1 MPADATIQLPP
12 NSGGPILDAEAYTND
27 ESTATNR
34 ERIAVCP
41 GAPTAGQTSIANVA
55 VSNSGNTALV
65 ASQTSQ
71 SIRVM
76 RILMTVASPTNIE
89 FLDGASTVILGPY
102 VFQSNGS
109 LVLDD
114 DGEPWFVG
122 SDGNALNINL
132 SAASTVQC
140 TVWYTQS

>member
-1 MPADATIQLPP
+1 MPADATIVLPP
-12 NSGGPILDAEAYTND
+12 NSGGPTLDAEAYTND
-27 ESTATNR
+27 ESVATNR

-41 GAPTAGQTSIANVA
+41 GAPTAGQTAIANVTA
-55 VSNSGNTALV
+55 SSSGNTSVV
-65 ASQTSQ
+65 AGVSSQN
-71 SIRVM
+71 IRVM

-102 VFQSNGS
+102 VFQANGS
-109 LVLDD
+109 MVLDD
-114 DGEPWFVG
+114 DGEPWFIG

-132 SAASTVQC
+132 SAASTVQV